1 MSPRARKTVS
11 AIGRALLSLGLLA
24 LLTYIFRN
32 ELGRSLEKVRN
43 SLPVPLALAATWYIV
58 FVFVSAWRWQVLLRA
73 RGLQYS
79 TWYLARVFTLGLF
92 FCKLLPTSIGGD
104 VMRIAYT
111 APKGRSAEAFSATFL
126 DRLIGFVSLTSLA
139 VVVAVALYFFTP
151 AWRSLSMTLGR
162 TTLGGVTVVILLGA
176 ILLLLVLGTLT
187 LFNDAAH
194 RAAVRLLGGVRI
206 FNIGSML
213 DRAYGA
219 VKQYRHHLGALA
231 MSFVSGLG
239 VQAAL
244 SLSWFHTAQAIGGA
258 VPLAYYFV
266 MIPLLNI
273 IVNIPSIGG
282 LGVREASFSA
292 FYVFFSGSSAT
303 IQQPDAKATAIAV
316 AMLFLA
322 LDLVFALAGGVL
334 FAVTG
339 RKTEVA
345 TRGKQPVEVAKKE
358 DGSAT
363 SSQTER

>member
-1 MSPRARKTVS
+1 MTARVKNAVS
-11 AIGRALLSLGLLA
+11 AFGRALLSFGLLA

-32 ELGRSLEKVRN
+32 ELGRSFEKIRYA
-43 SLPVPLALAATWYIV
+43 LPLPLTIAAVWYVI
-58 FVFVSAWRWQVLLRA
+58 FIFISAWRWQILLRA
-73 RGLQYS
+73 RGLRFS

-111 APKGRSAEAFSATFL
+111 APRGRSAEAFSATFL

-139 VVVAVALYFFTP
+139 VSVAVVLYFSTP
-151 AWRSLSMTLGR
+151 AWRGLSMTLGPMALNG
-162 TTLGGVTVVILLGA
+162 TTVVLLLA
-176 ILLLLVLGTLT
+176 AVLLLLVLGTLV

-194 RAAVRLLGGVRI
+194 RLAVRLFGGVRVL
-206 FNIGSML
+206 NIGSTL

-219 VKQYRHHLGALA
+219 VKQYRHDLGALA

-244 SLSWFHTAQAIGGA
+244 SFSWFHAAQAIGGT

-292 FYVFFSGSSAT
+292 FYVFFSGPLNAV
-303 IQQPDAKATAIAV
+303 QQTEAKATAIAV
-316 AMLFLA
+316 ALLFLA

-334 FAVTG
+334 FAVTR
-339 RKTEVA
+339 RKTDMA
-345 TRGKQPVEVAKKE
+345 TGSNTPADVAKKE

-363 SSQTER
+363 SSQTEH